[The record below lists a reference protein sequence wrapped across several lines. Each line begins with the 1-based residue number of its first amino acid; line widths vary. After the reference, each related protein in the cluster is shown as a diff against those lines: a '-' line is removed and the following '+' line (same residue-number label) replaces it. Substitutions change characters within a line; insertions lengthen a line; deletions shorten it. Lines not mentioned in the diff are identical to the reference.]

1 MDLQTGVRIYQFV
14 RDRQDDLRN
23 AQHPEG
29 HDAYVQSW
37 RDAHGLSQDYAAAVQ
52 SGDAAEARRF
62 LSALAAMADQWKD
75 HPDHPG
81 ISPAPAGQD
90 HAGTRTV
97 PESRS

>member
-23 AQHPEG
+23 AQHPGG

-37 RDAHGLSQDYAAAVQ
+37 RDAHGLSQDYATAVQ
-52 SGDAAEARRF
+52 ADDVGEAGRF
-62 LSALAAMADQWKD
+62 LSALVAMADQWKS
-75 HPDHPG
+75 HPDYPVL
-81 ISPAPAGQD
+81 AGQ
-90 HAGTRTV
+90 APGGTRAD